1 METGTVSS
9 LTSMRSNA
17 ALPQVTN
24 LRSVRCARFRGGRL
38 NMHQRPR
45 PPRGHG
51 DLPRAVGP
59 ARSVTGREQRSAPGR
74 YEVRQNA
81 DSARVPAEIWS
92 CGVRPDSPVLG
103 FSSLPSERLTLRL
116 VQPLAPAVGGWQA
129 RRRLLLVVVPGGPR
143 GCAPPDAR
151 ALPQR
156 DRRQVRRPPGPC

>member
-1 METGTVSS
+1 METVTVSI

-51 DLPRAVGP
+51 DLPRTVGP

-81 DSARVPAEIWS
+81 EYALRVDGRFAAVEPPQNDRFWRYLS
-92 CGVRPDSPVLG
+92 C
-103 FSSLPSERLTLRL
+103 
-116 VQPLAPAVGGWQA
+116 AVVYGRIGS
-129 RRRLLLVVVPGGPR
+129 RR
-143 GCAPPDAR
+143 
-151 ALPQR
+151 
-156 DRRQVRRPPGPC
+156 

>member
-1 METGTVSS
+1 METGTVSI

-51 DLPRAVGP
+51 DLPRTVGP
-59 ARSVTGREQRSAPGR
+59 DRSVTGREQRSAPGR

-81 DSARVPAEIWS
+81 ESARCADVSIIAV
-92 CGVRPDSPVLG
+92 GVRRISR
-103 FSSLPSERLTLRL
+103 S
-116 VQPLAPAVGGWQA
+116 
-129 RRRLLLVVVPGGPR
+129 
-143 GCAPPDAR
+143 GCA
-151 ALPQR
+151 
-156 DRRQVRRPPGPC
+156 VVSGP